1 MTEASLSSL
10 ILSILLFIFSL
21 ILTYQTIFKKRKT
34 WFFSLAVYL
43 SFLLTLSEIIRSA
56 VTGTD
61 LSLVLITIAL
71 IIWSLIYILLFLFF
85 QQLVSNTINPILT
98 LFIFFFYFIEVEFG
112 ILQFYEY
119 NGIIKEVFIFLWDL
133 GYDSLGFVIF
143 VYGAVVHLHILKK
156 TNDIEA
162 GIITSALI
170 VIGLGF
176 VWGFTEDLLIFLKDI
191 EIIKDSQFLTISKK
205 SMLSGDMIK
214 ALGILVFLGV
224 YVFRPNY
231 TFKHPFKIDSL
242 IIYNRIGLPI
252 YGAKYTKSNEEEEKE
267 ITEKQF
273 YHFELI
279 GGAINALSEF
289 IITTAGSKK
298 KLNEINTEDKI
309 IKIISNDLCSVVVM
323 SDKISFFLIQSMKRV
338 ANSISKKY
346 PKELEEKHL
355 EDDIFP
361 EIKEMIK
368 DSFPYLPEPVFEYS

>member
-1 MTEASLSSL
+1 MNEVSLSSL

-21 ILTYQTIFKKRKT
+21 TLTYQSIFKKRKT
-34 WFFSLAVYL
+34 WFFNLAVYL
-43 SFLLTLSEIIRSA
+43 SFLLTLSEVVRSA
-56 VTGTD
+56 VTGKD
-61 LSLVLITIAL
+61 LSLILITIAL

-98 LFIFFFYFIEVEFG
+98 IVIFLFYFIEIEFG
-112 ILQFYEY
+112 ILQFFDYP
-119 NGIIKEVFIFLWDL
+119 GIINYLYILLWDL
-133 GYDSLGFVIF
+133 GYDSLGFIIF
-143 VYGAVVHLHILKK
+143 IYGAIVHFRILKRSK
-156 TNDIEA
+156 NIEA

-170 VIGLGF
+170 VIAFGF
-176 VWGFTEDLLIFLKDI
+176 VWGFTIDFFIFLENI
-191 EIIKDSQFLTISKK
+191 GVLVSSNFLSIIKK
-205 SMLSGDMIK
+205 SLLSGDIIK
-214 ALGILVFLGV
+214 ALGILVFTGV

-231 TFKHPFKIDSL
+231 IFKHPFKIDSL

-252 YGAKYTKSNEEEEKE
+252 YGAKYTKSNTEEEKE
-267 ITEKQF
+267 ITEKKS

-309 IKIISNDLCSVVVM
+309 IKIVSTDLCSIVVM

-338 ANSISKKY
+338 VNLITKKY

-361 EIKEMIK
+361 DIKKMIK
-368 DSFPYLPEPVFEYS
+368 DSFPFLPKPVYEYS